1 MPRAQV
7 EVTGT
12 LISLQQLKQSCWIHL
27 LQWGVSVFPWE
38 APSLALALALYIFAC
53 RNAARQIV
61 SYSWL

>member
-12 LISLQQLKQSCWIHL
+12 LISLQQLKQLCWIHL

-61 SYSWL
+61 